1 MKTIQFKKK
10 LKQVNPMTV
19 SPLALALSALML
31 LIPSTSVSQDLM
43 AKPSGAL
50 TGRSHMSYTSMH
62 DKISNCDQM
71 SEQRWKLPRK
81 PIKLSRYKF
90 DDPFMSPFKNPRGS
104 SCKSGF
110 EQNIFGRI
118 NINTK
123 IKPLINGSESDEYG
137 NFSKDRTIAMFW
149 WSVATSHVVYD
160 PKSSSASV
168 VRNRLIEWAKAD
180 ALSKNINV
188 PWGKKPVRYEVAVL
202 ISRIVETV
210 AAFGPELNIEERKVI
225 GPWLD
230 GLVKKLQRSEWGS
243 RQDNKQY
250 LSDYTVALWGV
261 VNGDSKIIPQLARN
275 YKHAIHDLRE
285 DGSIVR
291 ESVRGGYTLSY
302 QSLAHGLL
310 VKQSALIKNVSGVEI
325 ALYAAEDKRSI
336 QTSMQNIMQ
345 NLYEPKSQAKKYGRY
360 CPNASKGTVDNPDM
374 NWTKMYLKPVLEY
387 VSYEYPQ
394 FKKMTNP
401 NLVKGRSEYHTMGNL
416 KCMYTE

>member
-1 MKTIQFKKK
+1 MKKILFKKK
-10 LKQVNPMTV
+10 LKQANPITI

-31 LIPSTSVSQDLM
+31 VPPNISISQDLM

-50 TGRSHMSYTSMH
+50 TGRSHVAYTSMH

-81 PIKLSRYKF
+81 LIKLSRYKF

-160 PKSSSASV
+160 PKSSSASI

-180 ALSKNINV
+180 ALSENINA

-202 ISRIVETV
+202 IS
-210 AAFGPELNIEERKVI
+210 EL
-225 GPWLD
+225 W
-230 GLVKKLQRSEWGS
+230 
-243 RQDNKQY
+243 KQWQH
-250 LSDYTVALWGV
+250 LAL
-261 VNGDSKIIPQLARN
+261 N
-275 YKHAIHDLRE
+275 
-285 DGSIVR
+285 
-291 ESVRGGYTLSY
+291 
-302 QSLAHGLL
+302 
-310 VKQSALIKNVSGVEI
+310 
-325 ALYAAEDKRSI
+325 
-336 QTSMQNIMQ
+336 
-345 NLYEPKSQAKKYGRY
+345 
-360 CPNASKGTVDNPDM
+360 
-374 NWTKMYLKPVLEY
+374 
-387 VSYEYPQ
+387 
-394 FKKMTNP
+394 
-401 NLVKGRSEYHTMGNL
+401 
-416 KCMYTE
+416 